1 MAKGIRTNTPLC
13 EKRKG
18 SFVATA
24 HIALLEEKNNGSFFS
39 LFLWQAISELGAPRK
54 KREKREKRRKTEEE
68 EGNINRFKVKV
79 LTQPLCRWANMARK
93 MHRH

>member
-13 EKRKG
+13 EIRKG

-39 LFLWQAISELGAPRK
+39 FLSLAGDFGARCS
-54 KREKREKRRKTEEE
+54 EEE
-68 EGNINRFKVKV
+68 KGEKEENGGRGGEYKSV
-79 LTQPLCRWANMARK
+79 QS
-93 MHRH
+93 